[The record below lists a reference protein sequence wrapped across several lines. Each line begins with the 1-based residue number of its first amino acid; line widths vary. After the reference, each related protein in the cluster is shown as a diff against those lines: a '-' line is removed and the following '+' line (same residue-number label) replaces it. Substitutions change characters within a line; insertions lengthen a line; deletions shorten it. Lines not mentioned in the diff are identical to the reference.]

1 MERNGIY
8 TCLFSVSGGIKFSLA
23 ILFCVFYNNSPKYP
37 PCLDLPDSSVSGR
50 FARGNYSLGRSV
62 MATSNGGRG
71 GVYDQVLEQARRE
84 IDEASSKIDEVRR
97 TLHLMEARAE
107 AAKAVYEAVAARL
120 NLEDELQVET
130 DFQEAPYPDT
140 PPPAQAPEPPEE
152 AESPEVPPNG
162 QESGF
167 SMDLIRRHL
176 EQKSCGGLETEAPE
190 PEMVTEPPVE
200 EQIVQSV
207 ASQDPEAEPATSDSS
222 ETKGGAFP
230 ELSEAERR
238 LIEEHM
244 RSRAEAE
251 RRG

>member
-1 MERNGIY
+1 
-8 TCLFSVSGGIKFSLA
+8 
-23 ILFCVFYNNSPKYP
+23 
-37 PCLDLPDSSVSGR
+37 
-50 FARGNYSLGRSV
+50 
-62 MATSNGGRG
+62 MATSNGRRSS
-71 GVYDQVLEQARRE
+71 VYDQVLDQARRE

-120 NLEDELQVET
+120 NLEDELQDET
-130 DFQEAPYPDT
+130 AFQEAPYPDS
-140 PPPAQAPEPPEE
+140 PPPVQAPEPPEE
-152 AESPEVPPNG
+152 TVSAEPAANE

-176 EQKSCGGLETEAPE
+176 EQKSSGTQEAELPPPEELPE
-190 PEMVTEPPVE
+190 PPPVE
-200 EQIVQSV
+200 EQIVQS
-207 ASQDPEAEPATSDSS
+207 AITEAPKSEPAAEDSAEPS
-222 ETKGGAFP
+222 GGAFP

-251 RRG
+251 RKG

>member
-1 MERNGIY
+1 
-8 TCLFSVSGGIKFSLA
+8 
-23 ILFCVFYNNSPKYP
+23 
-37 PCLDLPDSSVSGR
+37 
-50 FARGNYSLGRSV
+50 
-62 MATSNGGRG
+62 MATSNGRRSC
-71 GVYDQVLEQARRE
+71 VYDQVLDQARRE

-120 NLEDELQVET
+120 NLEDELQDET
-130 DFQEAPYPDT
+130 AFQEAPYPDS
-140 PPPAQAPEPPEE
+140 PPPVQAPEPPEE
-152 AESPEVPPNG
+152 TVSAEPAANE

-176 EQKSCGGLETEAPE
+176 EQKSSGTQEAELPPLEELPE
-190 PEMVTEPPVE
+190 LPPVE
-200 EQIVQSV
+200 EQVVQS
-207 ASQDPEAEPATSDSS
+207 AIAEAPKSEPAAEDSAEPS
-222 ETKGGAFP
+222 GGAFP

-251 RRG
+251 RKG